1 MIKTQS
7 IYSTIDTKLSEKIN
21 EWLTMNLN
29 IEVIDIKYSAVMDE
43 KYDLYESALIIYN
56 MLEK

>member
-56 MLEK
+56 MLE

>member
-21 EWLTMNLN
+21 EWLTINLS

-56 MLEK
+56 MLE